1 MEARSEREYWLQ
13 NCSENVLL
21 NCVCPWDSFKKRC
34 QGYLLYKKSSC
45 LYQPWI
51 LLWIIQDLK
60 NETSVSETA
69 NIFLC
74 QMNLF

>member
-1 MEARSEREYWLQ
+1 METRSEREYWLQ
-13 NCSENVLL
+13 NCYENHLPS
-21 NCVCPWDSFKKRC
+21 CACPWDSFKKGC
-34 QGYLLYKKSSC
+34 QGYILYKKTSC
-45 LYQPWI
+45 LYQSWI

-60 NETSVSETA
+60 KATSFSETA